1 MGDYI
6 RFADVVRQV
15 AASDPEGFEQL
26 YRIFAMQSVHLRRQ
40 FGFQDFEDRMHDV
53 YLIVVESIQS
63 GKVREPAAL
72 LSYIQGVARLV
83 LCSHANTRSRRTR
96 IFYSLCHWESNRCG
110 RQTPE
115 DTLRLKERSE
125 IMRGLLQSLS
135 PKEREVLIRFYLH
148 EQAKEEICRDLG
160 LTDTQFRLTKSRAKA
175 RLARLGAERF
185 GTAQGHRRLDGGDT
199 LSAV

>member
-1 MGDYI
+1 VADYI

-15 AASDPEGFEQL
+15 ADSDPEGFEKL
-26 YRIFAMQSVHLRRQ
+26 YRIFAMQSVRLRRQ

-72 LSYIQGVARLV
+72 LSYIQGVTRFV
-83 LCSHANTRSRRTR
+83 LYSHANTQSRRSRLTW
-96 IFYSLCHWESNRCG
+96 SLRHWESNREC

-115 DTLRLKERSE
+115 DALRLKERSE
-125 IMRGLLQSLS
+125 IMRSMIQSLS
-135 PKEREVLIRFYLH
+135 KKEREILIRFYLD
-148 EQAKEEICRDLG
+148 EQTKEEICRDLG

-175 RLARLGAERF
+175 RLARLGAERL
-185 GTAQGHRRLDGGDT
+185 GTAT
-199 LSAV
+199 ASASYS

>member
-1 MGDYI
+1 MGEYI

-15 AASDPEGFEQL
+15 ADSEPEGFEQL
-26 YRIFAMQSVHLRRQ
+26 YRIFTMQSVHLRRQ

-53 YLIVVESIQS
+53 YLIVVDSIQT

-96 IFYSLCHWESNRCG
+96 LHGSLRHWESNRG
-110 RQTPE
+110 DRQTPE
-115 DTLRLKERSE
+115 EALRLKERSE

-135 PKEREVLIRFYLH
+135 LREREILVRFYLN
-148 EQAKEEICRDLG
+148 EQAKEEICHDLG

-185 GTAQGHRRLDGGDT
+185 GPTTAT
-199 LSAV
+199 AAA